1 MKSSRI
7 VHGIRSRKRTAPMLA
22 LFMAAFAW
30 ALLALEAHAVP
41 SFARQT
47 HQPCTSCHIGGFG
60 SSGCITHPANVHGR
74 IG

>member
-1 MKSSRI
+1 MKSSPI
-7 VHGIRSRKRTAPMLA
+7 VHGIRSRRRTASVLA

-30 ALLALEAHAVP
+30 ALLAPEAHAVP

-47 HQPCTSCHIGGFG
+47 HPPCTSCHIGGFG
-60 SSGCITHPANVHGR
+60 SSGCITHPANVPGR